1 MLVAAGQF
9 AVTPDWT
16 ENAQTCV
23 SMMRQAAKRGQRFWF
38 SRKRCWRETIAMR
51 TYRLNPPSALMAA
64 FYGSCWQ
71 RAKTT
76 P

>member
-23 SMMRQAAKRGQRFWF
+23 SMMRQAAERGRA
-38 SRKRCWRETIAMR
+38 SGS
-51 TYRLNPPSALMAA
+51 PGSAAGA
-64 FYGSCWQ
+64 
-71 RAKTT
+71 RR
-76 P
+76 

>member
-23 SMMRQAAKRGQRFWF
+23 SMMRQAAGGCA
-38 SRKRCWRETIAMR
+38 SGS
-51 TYRLNPPSALMAA
+51 PGSAAGA
-64 FYGSCWQ
+64 
-71 RAKTT
+71 RR
-76 P
+76 

>member
-23 SMMRQAAKRGQRFWF
+23 SMMRQAAERGAALLVLPEALLARDD
-38 SRKRCWRETIAMR
+38 SDAD
-51 TYRLNPPSALMAA
+51 LSVNPPSALMAA

-71 RAKTT
+71 RAKTAR
-76 P
+76 